1 MIKAGCLKH
10 RVTLQNPTKTRS
22 ASGSASLGWGTVATV
37 WACVRG
43 MSGRDVIMAAQAQ
56 ALVTHKVTIRYRN
69 DVNSQTRLL
78 YDGRVFEVVVALERS
93 CQTGLELLCREVEDG
108 LG

>member
-1 MIKAGCLKH
+1 MLKAGSLKH
-10 RVTLQNPTKTRS
+10 RVTIQNPTKTRS

-37 WACVRG
+37 WASVRG

-56 ALVTHKVTIRYRN
+56 ALVTHKVMIRYRT
-69 DVNSQTRLL
+69 DVNAQTRLL
-78 YDGRVFEVVVALERS
+78 YEGKVFEVVVALERY
-93 CQTGLELLCREVEDG
+93 CKTGLELLCREVEDG